1 MTVEFRRIL
10 FYGMVALPFLA
21 LALQIWSVA
30 SNWSWYQYDFRA
42 YYTGP
47 ALYAAGEDPYSL
59 EAHLALARDLGLGQQ
74 KLPFVYSPV
83 MLQLLSPL
91 AWFPYPV
98 IYGIWLS
105 AQVLAL
111 GAVIFLT
118 MRALTVPLPHIAWMA
133 AFGLNGTVAAVLR
146 SGQMSLMVLA
156 VLMLGVWALG
166 AGRWRAATVL
176 MTLAAVPKIWVL
188 PLLSLIAVPLRLV
201 RLLWMVGGVIVCLA
215 IGMSGRW
222 VFPELQLRYE
232 TIIADF
238 LDFSGGP
245 AGPYNGTITNI
256 LATLEE
262 LGYLPQETGPTIW
275 LGIAALVLAVSAFV
289 CLRLPGNQT
298 ARIFAIATLGLC
310 LIAPRMV
317 IYQWTIAIPAMA
329 FVLSRLRGWP
339 LAVMAVLALT
349 PTLYVNRYLLQM
361 SVDLPVDNLPFLLWS
376 FSNYFVV
383 LAGWIICLTLRPS
396 AEPSEAQKT

>member
-1 MTVEFRRIL
+1 MTVGFRRIL

-275 LGIAALVLAVSAFV
+275 LGIAAH
-289 CLRLPGNQT
+289 G
-298 ARIFAIATLGLC
+298 
-310 LIAPRMV
+310 
-317 IYQWTIAIPAMA
+317 
-329 FVLSRLRGWP
+329 
-339 LAVMAVLALT
+339 
-349 PTLYVNRYLLQM
+349 
-361 SVDLPVDNLPFLLWS
+361 DLPVDHRDPRDGLRSVPAAGLASGGHGRACPDAHAVREPVPAADERRSARRQPAFSAMVLLELFRRSGGLDHLPDPAP
-376 FSNYFVV
+376 V
-383 LAGWIICLTLRPS
+383 R
-396 AEPSEAQKT
+396 